1 MKRLKHFVY
10 GGTILVVFLS
20 LCACKISDDAVA
32 ASSQMTSTATGL
44 SSYYSALAESVTDT
58 IALYEIDSAFSGI
71 PFSAED
77 RKLPEDTRS
86 EILKRRDLANSLG
99 NLASSMAALSN
110 SKAPRDVETAATALG
125 NELIHVKALPGG
137 SPVPDGIGKAGNY
150 LMQVIQQHKE
160 REAARA
166 MDQTLVAVGDLFEQ
180 EKPTYDSIART
191 HLREASQ
198 VAKDL
203 TNANG
208 IDTTAMLTPALKPF
222 NLTPLPATKQLQDSL
237 KVLALSRLQ
246 NSAEVAIKNEAEA
259 SSAML
264 TALREMSTRIHLLAT
279 EQPMPIRGNPFSL
292 KLVESWAA
300 SAI

>member
-20 LCACKISDDAVA
+20 LCACKICDDAVA

-44 SSYYSALAESVTDT
+44 SSYYSALAESVNDT

-71 PFSAED
+71 PFSAKD

-99 NLASSMAALSN
+99 NLASSMASLSN
-110 SKAPRDVETAATALG
+110 SKAPRDVETSATALG
-125 NELIHVKALPGG
+125 NELIQVKALPGG

-150 LMQVIQQHKE
+150 LMQVIQQHNEK
-160 REAARA
+160 EAARA

-180 EKPTYDSIART
+180 EKPAYDSIART

-203 TNANG
+203 TNTNE
-208 IDTTAMLTPALKPF
+208 IDMTAMLTPALKPF
-222 NLTPLPATKQLQDSL
+222 NLTPLPATKQLQDSF

-246 NSAEVAIKNEAEA
+246 NSAEVAIKNEVDA

-279 EQPMPIRGNPFSL
+279 ERPMPIRGNPFSL

>member
-1 MKRLKHFVY
+1 MQKRRRFICSSALL
-10 GGTILVVFLS
+10 ILFSAVS
-20 LCACKISDDAVA
+20 ACKVSDDAVA
-32 ASSQMTSTATGL
+32 ASSQMTSTAAGL
-44 SSYYSALAESVTDT
+44 NSYYSALANSVTDT
-58 IALYEIDSAFSGI
+58 IALYELDSVISGI
-71 PFSAED
+71 PFNSED

-86 EILKRRDLANSLG
+86 EILKRGELANSLG
-99 NLASSMAALSN
+99 RLASSMATLSA
-110 SKAPRDVETAATALG
+110 SKSPADVETAATSLG
-125 NELIHVKALPGG
+125 NELIQVKALPGG
-137 SPVPDGIGKAGNY
+137 SPVPDAIGKAGNY
-150 LMQVIQQHKE
+150 LLQVIHQHKE
-160 REAARA
+160 KEAARA
-166 MDQTLVAVGDLFEQ
+166 VDQTLAAVGDLFEK

-191 HLREASQ
+191 HLFEANQ

-208 IDTTAMLTPALKPF
+208 VDPTAMLSPALKPF

-237 KVLALSRLQ
+237 KSLALSRLQ
-246 NSAEVAIKNEAEA
+246 NSAEEAIKKEVDA

-279 EQPMPIRGNPFSL
+279 ERPMPIRGNPFSL